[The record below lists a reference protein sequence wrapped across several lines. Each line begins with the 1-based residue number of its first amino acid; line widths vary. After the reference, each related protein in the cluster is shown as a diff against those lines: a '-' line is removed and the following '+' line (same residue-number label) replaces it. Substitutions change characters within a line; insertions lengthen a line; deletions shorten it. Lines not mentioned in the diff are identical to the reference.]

1 VPDIVVE
8 AGGRMTPGAL
18 RPALLLVPAAILAGI
33 LSWLLALTRRSRRAA
48 ERENQS
54 QTEMLQREIAAHRE
68 THAELQRAKEAAE
81 SANAAKTRY
90 LVAVS
95 HEIRSPLNAIY
106 GYAQLLEREGGMPP
120 AEAAGVIR
128 RSAEHLTNLVEG
140 LLDISRVESG
150 VLKFRQDIVRLPA
163 LLDHV
168 VDMFRMQAAAKGL
181 TLDYVVEGRL
191 PPFVRT
197 DEKRLRQILIN
208 LLSNAIKYTERGGAT
223 LTVRYRSQMA
233 TIEVSDTGIGI
244 AAEDLERIFEPF
256 ERGRSPEAAAQPG
269 IGLGLAITRVLAGIL
284 GGEVTATSEPGR
296 GSRFQL
302 RILLPEPMVAPASA
316 AAYDRVTGYRGD
328 RKTILVIDDSPSQI
342 TVVEH
347 LLRPLDFAVFTA
359 TGGAE
364 GLALAQ
370 SCSPDL
376 VLLDI
381 QMPGSNGWEI
391 AARLRATFGAQLR
404 IVMVSANAHEF
415 RAGGD
420 GVSSHDAFLSK
431 PVDLDA
437 LLDTIGRQLDLTW
450 IASADETLA
459 AEASAPAKLPE
470 AAAPFLAS
478 LRNHIKVGH
487 VRAIQSVLSDLET
500 EIPESRAAVAAMRR
514 HLDNFDLR
522 ALSRTIDNVG

>member
-1 VPDIVVE
+1 VT
-8 AGGRMTPGAL
+8 ANAL
-18 RPALLLVPAAILAGI
+18 RAMFVMAPVAIIVGVC
-33 LSWLLALTRRSRRAA
+33 SRLLALARNSSRTAQQGNRR
-48 ERENQS
+48 
-54 QTEMLQREIAAHRE
+54 QTEMLQEEIAAHTA
-68 THAELQRAKEAAE
+68 THAALQRAKEVAE

-106 GYAQLLEREGGMPP
+106 GYAQLLERDGAMPP

-150 VLKFRQDIVRLPA
+150 VLKFRQDVVRLPA

-181 TLDYVVEGRL
+181 ALDYVVEGRL

-208 LLSNAIKYTERGGAT
+208 LLSNAIKYTQQGGAT
-223 LTVRYRSQMA
+223 LTIRYRSQMA
-233 TIEVSDTGIGI
+233 LIEVKDTGIGI
-244 AAEDLERIFEPF
+244 APEDIDRIFEPF
-256 ERGRSPEAAAQPG
+256 ERGSSPDAAIQPG

-284 GGEVTATSEPGR
+284 GGEVTATSEPGC
-296 GSRFQL
+296 GSSFQL
-302 RILLPEPMVAPASA
+302 RILLPEPMAAPAGA
-316 AAYDRVTGYRGD
+316 AAYDRVTGYKGD
-328 RKTILVIDDSPSQI
+328 RKTILVIDDNPSQL
-342 TVVEH
+342 TVVQH
-347 LLRPLDFAVFTA
+347 LLRPLDFAVFAA

-364 GLALAQ
+364 GLALAER
-370 SCSPDL
+370 CSPDL

-381 QMPGSNGWEI
+381 QMPGRNGWEI
-391 AARLRATFGAQLR
+391 AAQLRAAFGQRLR

-420 GVSSHDAFLSK
+420 GHSNHDAFVSK

-437 LLDTIGRQLDLTW
+437 LLDTIGRQLDLAW
-450 IASADETLA
+450 IVTAEEA
-459 AEASAPAKLPE
+459 AGAEMSAPAKLPE
-470 AAAPFLAS
+470 AASPFLAN
-478 LRNHIKVGH
+478 LRHYIKVGH
-487 VRAIQSVLSDLET
+487 VRAIGMVLTDLEA
-500 EIPESRAAVAAMRR
+500 EIPESAGAVAEMRR
-514 HLDNFDLR
+514 HLGDFDLR
-522 ALSRTIDNVG
+522 ALARALDNVG

>member
-1 VPDIVVE
+1 MPGAAVE
-8 AGGRMTPGAL
+8 AGGRMTPSAL
-18 RPALLLVPAAILAGI
+18 RPALLFVPVAILAGI
-33 LSWLLALTRRSRRAA
+33 LSWLLLLVRSSRRAA
-48 ERENQS
+48 ERENRRH
-54 QTEMLQREIAAHRE
+54 TEMLQQEIAAHRE
-68 THAELQRAKEAAE
+68 TYAELQRAKEAAE

-106 GYAQLLEREGGMPP
+106 GYAQLLERDGAMPP

-163 LLDHV
+163 VLDHV
-168 VDMFRMQAAAKGL
+168 VDMFKMQAAAKGL

-208 LLSNAIKYTERGGAT
+208 LLSNAIKYTEQGGAT
-223 LTVRYRSQMA
+223 LTVRYRSQTA
-233 TIEVSDTGIGI
+233 TIEISDTGIGI
-244 AAEDLERIFEPF
+244 AADDLERIFEPF
-256 ERGRSPEAAAQPG
+256 ERGSAPEAAAQPG

-284 GGEVTATSEPGR
+284 GGEVTATSELGR

-302 RILLPEPMVAPASA
+302 RLMLPEPMVAPPSA
-316 AAYDRVTGYRGD
+316 EAYDRVTGYRGD
-328 RKTILVIDDSPSQI
+328 RKTILVIDDNPAQI
-342 TVVEH
+342 AVVEH
-347 LLRPLDFAVFTA
+347 LLRPLDFALCTA

-364 GLALAQ
+364 GLALARDYP
-370 SCSPDL
+370 PDL

-381 QMPGSNGWEI
+381 QMPGSNGWDI
-391 AARLRATFGAQLR
+391 AAQLRAAFGARLR

-420 GVSSHDAFLSK
+420 GSANHDAFLSK

-450 IASADETLA
+450 IVSADQAAA
-459 AEASAPAKLPE
+459 AEAKAPARLPA

-478 LRNHIKVGH
+478 LRRYIKVGH
-487 VRAIQSVLSDLET
+487 VRAIGMVLTDLEA
-500 EIPESRAAVAAMRR
+500 EIPESGPAVAAMRR
-514 HLDNFDLR
+514 HLGNFDLR
-522 ALSRTIDNVG
+522 ALTRTLDDVG

>member
-1 VPDIVVE
+1 MANSLWAIGLM
-8 AGGRMTPGAL
+8 AGLVAAGLIARLFMLARDRRRQTD
-18 RPALLLVPAAILAGI
+18 LLH
-33 LSWLLALTRRSRRAA
+33 
-48 ERENQS
+48 E
-54 QTEMLQREIAAHRE
+54 EIAAHQRTE
-68 THAELQRAKEAAE
+68 TELQRAKEVAE
-81 SANAAKTRY
+81 AANAAKTRY

-106 GYAQLLEREGGMPP
+106 GYAQLLEREGAIPP

-140 LLDISRVESG
+140 LLDISRIESG

-181 TLDYVVEGRL
+181 SLDYVVEGRL

-208 LLSNAIKYTERGGAT
+208 LLSNAIKYTEQGGAT

-233 TIEVSDTGIGI
+233 LVEVKDTGIGI
-244 AAEDLERIFEPF
+244 APEDLDRIFEPF
-256 ERGRSPEAAAQPG
+256 ERGSSPDAAMQPG

-284 GGEVTATSEPGR
+284 GGEVTVSSEPGR
-296 GSRFQL
+296 GSSFQL
-302 RILLPEPMVAPASA
+302 RILLPEPMVAPAGA
-316 AAYDRVTGYRGD
+316 AAYNRVTGYRGE
-328 RKTILVIDDSPSQI
+328 RKTILVIDDNPSQV

-347 LLRPLDFAVFTA
+347 LLRPLDFTVFAA

-364 GLALAQ
+364 GLALAER
-370 SCSPDL
+370 CAPDL

-381 QMPGSNGWEI
+381 QMPGCSGWDI
-391 AARLRATFGAQLR
+391 AAQLRSTFGQRQR

-420 GVSSHDAFLSK
+420 GGSNHDAFISK
-431 PVDLDA
+431 PVELDA

-450 IASADETLA
+450 IVTADETAGDA
-459 AEASAPAKLPE
+459 APKISAKLPE
-470 AAAPFLAS
+470 EAGPFLAR
-478 LRNHIKVGH
+478 LRQYVKAGH
-487 VRAIQSVLSDLET
+487 VRAIGTILGELEV
-500 EIPESRAAVAAMRR
+500 EIPESAGAVAEMRR
-514 HLDNFDLR
+514 HLDQFDLR
-522 ALSRTIDNVG
+522 ALTRVIDHVG